1 MIELKD
7 VSLGYDHRAILN
19 NINLEA
25 VPGEVLGLIGP
36 NGSGKSTLIKGIT
49 RLLRLFSGH
58 VFIDGRDI
66 ENINRE
72 ELACLIATV
81 PQDPVLPAA
90 FTAFEVVLMG
100 RTPHLG
106 LLRYEG
112 ERDVA
117 IAWQA
122 MKVTQTQF
130 LAERRV
136 GELSGGERQR
146 VIIARALT
154 QQPKVLLL
162 DEPTAHLDI
171 SHQVEILDLVKSL
184 CLEQALTVIAAL
196 HDLNLAAQYCDWLVM
211 LNGGQVYTKG
221 APQDV
226 LTVQNI
232 KEVYGAEVCVC
243 SHPVNKLPITLV
255 TANGRDVGES
265 VYSSPS
271 PSGRE
276 IEGGGDLPSR
286 PSPDKGWGGRGS
298 PF

>member
-19 NINLEA
+19 NVNLKA

-36 NGSGKSTLIKGIT
+36 NGSGKSTLIKGIS
-49 RLLRLFSGH
+49 RLLNFFSGH
-58 VFIDGRDI
+58 IFIDGRNVKSI
-66 ENINRE
+66 KRE
-72 ELACLIATV
+72 EIARIIATV
-81 PQDPVLPAA
+81 PQNPVLPEA

-112 ERDVA
+112 EGDIA

-122 MKVTQTQF
+122 METTQTQF
-130 LAERRV
+130 FAERRV

-146 VIIARALT
+146 LIIARALT

-171 SHQVEILDLVKSL
+171 NHQVEILDLIKNL
-184 CLEQALTVIAAL
+184 CLEQSLTVIVAL

-211 LNGGQVYTKG
+211 LNGGEIYAEGTPSK
-221 APQDV
+221 V
-226 LTVQNI
+226 LTSQNI
-232 KEVYGAEVCVC
+232 KDVYGAKVCVYP
-243 SHPVNKLPITLV
+243 HPINKLPTTFITAGV
-255 TANGRDVGES
+255 IVR
-265 VYSSPS
+265 SPS
-271 PSGRE
+271 DEAISMG
-276 IEGGGDLPSR
+276 LPR
-286 PSPDKGWGGRGS
+286 FARNDIQR
-298 PF
+298 